1 MIAKSI
7 SKTVSTALVFLLLNM
22 VSPVL
27 AQEDNSTGP
36 AAAIDRSAT
45 GGAQT
50 LEDVLARQANA
61 KVDSSFRSQN
71 DGSDAVGAVTTN
83 QLGTLG
89 GASDPQLWRALRYG
103 SADITL
109 STRTP
114 ESLEIIQ
121 DTGMTWL
128 AFRAGPLREYGGSA
142 LLGVTAL
149 LVLFYLV
156 RGRIMIDSGLSGQK
170 ITRFKAV
177 ERFGQ
182 WLMAGAF
189 VILGLTGLLQL
200 FGRVALIPLLGHEF
214 YASYATIGKWIHN
227 NFAWPF
233 MIGLVWITV
242 CWIAHNIPN
251 RDDLKWLMV
260 GGGLFTKGVH
270 PPARKF
276 NAGQKLIF
284 WAVVVLGLSIS
295 VSGLS
300 LLFPYKLELFASSFA
315 HINSLGLPWL
325 LGVDPLPEQLTHHAE
340 MQLAQV
346 WHTIIAFV
354 FMAIALAHIYI
365 GSVGM
370 QGAFA
375 AMGEGEVDENWAKE
389 HHSIWYTDVT
399 GKPADHHPNE

>member
-27 AQEDNSTGP
+27 AQEDNSTGL

-89 GASDPQLWRALRYG
+89 GASDPELWRALRYG
-103 SADITL
+103 SADMTL

-121 DTGMTWL
+121 DTGMAWL

-156 RGRIMIDSGLSGQK
+156 RGRIMIDSGFLDKKSHVLKRLSVL
-170 ITRFKAV
+170 A
-177 ERFGQ
+177 
-182 WLMAGAF
+182 
-189 VILGLTGLLQL
+189 TG
-200 FGRVALIPLLGHEF
+200 
-214 YASYATIGKWIHN
+214 
-227 NFAWPF
+227 
-233 MIGLVWITV
+233 
-242 CWIAHNIPN
+242 
-251 RDDLKWLMV
+251 
-260 GGGLFTKGVH
+260 
-270 PPARKF
+270 
-276 NAGQKLIF
+276 
-284 WAVVVLGLSIS
+284 
-295 VSGLS
+295 
-300 LLFPYKLELFASSFA
+300 
-315 HINSLGLPWL
+315 
-325 LGVDPLPEQLTHHAE
+325 
-340 MQLAQV
+340 
-346 WHTIIAFV
+346 
-354 FMAIALAHIYI
+354 
-365 GSVGM
+365 
-370 QGAFA
+370 
-375 AMGEGEVDENWAKE
+375 
-389 HHSIWYTDVT
+389 
-399 GKPADHHPNE
+399 